1 MVMNKKIR
9 LFFGIC
15 ILVIDENNYEL
26 LLSKISILTFES
38 IFLKSFIIMDFDK
51 AVIKSA
57 IKSEFSS
64 TKFFF
69 IYVINNVYRKIE

>member
-38 IFLKSFIIMDFDK
+38 IFLKSFIMDFDK